1 MDEIGLELVRLRQQS
16 GKGTAVS
23 AGIDRA
29 RLRRRRRAR
38 HRRGRPAPAGRDP
51 GLRRGRRERGARDRR
66 PLRRPRAD
74 AAPPHREPRDRRFF
88 QIATGREVRDTQNG
102 MRLLRGRALDLLPTG
117 GWRSGDDPP
126 APRAPRRAAVAWT
139 PIPAIYGEENSSFR
153 PGRDSAKV
161 LWALVRP
168 LGQSNQQ
175 RIRAGLRWRYPR
187 SRPWRSGRRGTRAT
201 LQPALQARA
210 AAA

>member
-1 MDEIGLELVRLRQQS
+1 MIG
-16 GKGTAVS
+16 
-23 AGIDRA
+23 DRFGDLA
-29 RLRRRRRAR
+29 QMPL
-38 HRRGRPAPAGRDP
+38 HRRIANRST
-51 GLRRGRRERGARDRR
+51 
-66 PLRRPRAD
+66 
-74 AAPPHREPRDRRFF
+74 RRFF

-117 GWRSGDDPP
+117 GYE
-126 APRAPRRAAVAWT
+126 AETIHLRRVLHAGLPVAWT

-161 LWALVRP
+161 LWALVKP

-201 LQPALQARA
+201 LQPALPVRA